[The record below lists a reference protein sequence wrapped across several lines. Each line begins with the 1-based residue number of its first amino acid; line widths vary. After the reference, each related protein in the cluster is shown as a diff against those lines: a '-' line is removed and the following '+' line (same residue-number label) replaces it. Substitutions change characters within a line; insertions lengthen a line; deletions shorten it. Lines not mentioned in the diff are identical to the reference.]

1 MPRALWRRR
10 PTTDNPRPA
19 GRRRG
24 GVLARGVRLV
34 RRSQRGAPVAV
45 GTHPSSVAA
54 MPPSPTATAPAPAA
68 TAGPAATGPLLT
80 QPGPA
85 VTVEHLATPHQGG
98 ARRHAA
104 SPAASGRTEAPA
116 SGAGAAD
123 PWLLTGERTLGRRA
137 RFALANGCTLG
148 SLGLG
153 VLAILLAM
161 RGEVQSAALCVIACV
176 AFDGLDGMLARRLGV
191 ATPFGAQ
198 MDSLA
203 DMCSFGIAAPVVV
216 YAWLAGSVPE
226 PAAAVACALVAACSA
241 IRLARFNVRPRD
253 GRFFSGVPTTMA
265 AAVLA
270 LLVLMD
276 LPVSARAQLLAVAL
290 LGVAM
295 VSSFP
300 YASVARLLRL
310 PVWLWLLPLV
320 GVLVDV
326 RITFALVVG
335 AYLVSGPLLWLHWRR
350 AA

>member
-1 MPRALWRRR
+1 M
-10 PTTDNPRPA
+10 
-19 GRRRG
+19 
-24 GVLARGVRLV
+24 
-34 RRSQRGAPVAV
+34 RRSRRGAPVVVAAQ
-45 GTHPSSVAA
+45 PSSAAA
-54 MPPSPTATAPAPAA
+54 MPLSSTATTTSPAVTAGSGPGPTGPLPAQPGPSVAVEPPANPQLAGATRRADSAATGRPGAPAA
-68 TAGPAATGPLLT
+68 
-80 QPGPA
+80 
-85 VTVEHLATPHQGG
+85 
-98 ARRHAA
+98 R
-104 SPAASGRTEAPA
+104 
-116 SGAGAAD
+116 AAD
-123 PWLLTGERTLGRRA
+123 SWLLTGERTLGRRA

-161 RGEVQSAALCVIACV
+161 RGEVHSAALCVIACV

-226 PAAAVACALVAACSA
+226 PAAAVACGLVAACSA

-276 LPVSARAQLLAVAL
+276 LPFSARAQLLAVAL
-290 LGVAM
+290 LGIAM

-310 PVWLWLLPLV
+310 PVWLWLLPLA
-320 GVLVDV
+320 GVLVDA
-326 RITFALVVG
+326 RLTFAVVVV

-350 AA
+350 TA